1 MTLKINYLNKQNNKK
16 ASWAIVASKGS
27 KISDFEGIFDSK
39 LSQTLVEFINN
50 SKREKKDNISSI
62 NLEFDKKI
70 VLITLEEKNSQLQA
84 EKLGAKFYD
93 FCISNKINEITIFGT
108 KNSLAKNKLDLVKFV
123 HGAELKSYEFN
134 VYKTKK
140 NIKNITL
147 NILEANNFIN
157 KNYKKKLDSILNGVN
172 LTKDLV
178 SEPGNVLH
186 PDEYAK
192 RILKLKK
199 IGLKINIYDEKK
211 LKKLGMN
218 ALLGVGQGSIRGS
231 YLVTIEWNGNKSK
244 SKPLAFIGKGVCF
257 DTGGY
262 SLKPARFMEDM
273 TYDMAGSAAVVGLMK
288 TLALRKAKINAVGV
302 VGLVENMVSGNAQRP
317 GDIVKSYSGKTIEVL
332 NTDAEGRLVLADALT
347 FTEKK
352 FKPKFMVDL
361 ATLTGAIIV
370 SLGSEYAG
378 LFSNDD
384 KLSEQLIDAGER
396 VDEKLWRMPLHKNFD
411 KLINS
416 KNADMQ
422 NINYV
427 GGAGSTTAAQFLQR
441 FVINKTPWA
450 HLDIAGM
457 AFSKYAGA
465 LNSGG
470 ATGYGVRLL
479 NKFIEENY
487 E

>member
-1 MTLKINYLNKQNNKK
+1 MSIKINYLNKTY
-16 ASWAIVASKGS
+16 S
-27 KISDFEGIFDSK
+27 KISANLVLFSNEKFNINGLKKYLSNSEFSYINDLLKTSDLKKKLFVFELTSK
-39 LSQTLVEFINN
+39 
-50 SKREKKDNISSI
+50 
-62 NLEFDKKI
+62 KKI
-70 VLITLEEKNSQLQA
+70 ILISIKEKLKTSDVENLGAELYGRINYGKNS
-84 EKLGAKFYD
+84 EYFIVSDSIVGNNDNFLGHF
-93 FCISNKINEITIFGT
+93 
-108 KNSLAKNKLDLVKFV
+108 L
-123 HGAELKSYEFN
+123 HGLKLKSYEFKK
-134 VYKTKK
+134 YKTKK
-140 NIKNITL
+140 ETRLISL
-147 NILEANNFIN
+147 NILGN
-157 KNYKKKLDSILNGVN
+157 KNKPSNQNQLKFKALEEGTFYAR
-172 LTKDLV
+172 DLV
-178 SEPGNVLH
+178 SEPGNILH

-192 RILKLKK
+192 RITSLRKD
-199 IGLKINIYDEKK
+199 GLKINVYDEKK
-211 LKKLGMN
+211 LKKLGMY

-231 YLVTIEWNGNKSK
+231 YLVTMEWNGAKNN
-244 SKPLAFIGKGVCF
+244 SKPLAFVGKGVCF

-288 TLALRKAKINAVGV
+288 TLALRKAKINAIGV

-332 NTDAEGRLVLADALT
+332 NTDAEGRLVLADAIT
-347 FTEKK
+347 FTEKT
-352 FKPKFMVDL
+352 FKPKFIIDL

-378 LFSNDD
+378 LFSNNDR
-384 KLSEQLIDAGER
+384 LSKQLIEAGNE
-396 VDEKLWRMPLHKNFD
+396 VNEKLWRMPLHKNFD
-411 KLINS
+411 KLMDS

-441 FVINKTPWA
+441 FILNKTPWA

-457 AFSKYAGA
+457 AFSKYGGA

>member
-1 MTLKINYLNKQNNKK
+1 MSIKINHLNKTTSNSSANLVLFSNDKFNISGLKK
-16 ASWAIVASKGS
+16 YLSNSEFSYINDLLKTSELKKNLLV
-27 KISDFEGIFDSK
+27 FE
-39 LSQTLVEFINN
+39 VN
-50 SKREKKDNISSI
+50 SK
-62 NLEFDKKI
+62 KKI
-70 VLITLEEKNSQLQA
+70 VLVSIKKDQKTSDI
-84 EKLGAKFYD
+84 EKLGAELYGR
-93 FCISNKINEITIFGT
+93 INYGKDSEYYVSSDSIVGNHENFLGHF
-108 KNSLAKNKLDLVKFV
+108 L
-123 HGAELKSYEFN
+123 HGLKLKSYEFKK
-134 VYKTKK
+134 YKSKK
-140 NIKNITL
+140 NDRLILL
-147 NILEANNFIN
+147 NIFGSKNKTSTQNQLKFSALEEGTFYAR
-157 KNYKKKLDSILNGVN
+157 
-172 LTKDLV
+172 DLV

-192 RILKLKK
+192 RLSSLRKF
-199 IGLKINIYDEKK
+199 GLKINIYDEKK

-231 YLVTIEWNGNKSK
+231 YLVTMEWNGAKNN
-244 SKPLAFIGKGVCF
+244 SKPLAFVGKGVCF

-273 TYDMAGSAAVVGLMK
+273 TYDMAGSATVVGLMK
-288 TLALRKAKINAVGV
+288 SLALRKAKVNVVGV

-317 GDIVKSYSGKTIEVL
+317 GDIVKSYSGKTIEIL

-352 FKPKFMVDL
+352 FKPKFIVDL

-370 SLGSEYAG
+370 CLGSEYAG

-384 KLSEQLIDAGER
+384 KLSKQIFIAGEK
-396 VDEKLWRMPLHKNFD
+396 VEEKVWRMPLHKNYD
-411 KLINS
+411 KLMNS

-441 FVINKTPWA
+441 FILNKTPWA

-457 AFSKYAGA
+457 AFSKYGGA

-470 ATGYGVRLL
+470 ATGFGVRLL
-479 NKFIEENY
+479 NQLIEENY

>member
-1 MTLKINYLNKQNNKK
+1 MKLKLDFVTKVPKVAKDSKVILVSNKTTQNKIVKSLNKSIFSNKLFLERNFLIQNINDKIYIFVNCTK
-16 ASWAIVASKGS
+16 SKTS
-27 KISDFEGIFDSK
+27 LDY
-39 LSQTLVEFINN
+39 
-50 SKREKKDNISSI
+50 
-62 NLEFDKKI
+62 
-70 VLITLEEKNSQLQA
+70 
-84 EKLGAKFYD
+84 EKLGSNLFLFLKN
-93 FCISNKINEITIFGT
+93 NKIEKSYFETNLSKITKIQ
-108 KNSLAKNKLDLVKFV
+108 LEKFL
-123 HGAELKSYEFN
+123 HGAQLKSYEFN
-134 VYKTKK
+134 VYKTDKSK
-140 NIKNITL
+140 
-147 NILEANNFIN
+147 
-157 KNYKKKLDSILNGVN
+157 N
-172 LTKDLV
+172 LTTNLYVVGHKSKKTNLLRNKLNSLLEGVFLTRDLV

-186 PDEYAK
+186 PDEYAR
-192 RILKLKK
+192 RIVKLRKF
-199 IGLKINIYDEKK
+199 GLKVTVYDKKK
-211 LKKLGMN
+211 LKKMGMN
-218 ALLGVGQGSIRGS
+218 ALLGVGQGSVRGS
-231 YLVTIEWNGNKSK
+231 YLVTIEWKGTKSK
-244 SKPLAFIGKGVCF
+244 SKPLGFVGKGVCF

-262 SLKPARFMEDM
+262 SLKPAKFMEDM
-273 TYDMAGSAAVVGLMK
+273 TYDMAGSATVVGLMK
-288 TLALRKAKINAVGV
+288 TLALRKSKINAVGV

-347 FTEKK
+347 FTEEK
-352 FKPKFMVDL
+352 FQPQFIVDL

-378 LFSNDD
+378 LFSNND
-384 KLSEQLIDAGER
+384 KLSKQLIDAGES
-396 VDEKLWRMPLHKNFD
+396 VEEKLWRMPLNENFD

-441 FVINKTPWA
+441 FIINKTPWA

-457 AFSKYAGA
+457 AFSKYGGA

-479 NKFIEENY
+479 NKLIEDNY